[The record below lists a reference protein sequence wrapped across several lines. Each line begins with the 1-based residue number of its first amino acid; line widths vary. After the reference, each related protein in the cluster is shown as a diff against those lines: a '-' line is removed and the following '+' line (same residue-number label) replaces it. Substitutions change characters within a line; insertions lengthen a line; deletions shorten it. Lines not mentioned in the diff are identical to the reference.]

1 MLGGGREEGGGGL
14 FTAVPLGMVTGM
26 GSGSEQSASVGGST
40 DDNLIGSF
48 FEGVGFDCGDSM
60 EICIVLSWQLVVS
73 QLSSAQATPLSH
85 LTCLRSSLYSLSAW
99 VLPAKRGKAS
109 RMKARR
115 EQTVLREGEGVVHR

>member
-1 MLGGGREEGGGGL
+1 MLGGGREEVGGGL
-14 FTAVPLGMVTGM
+14 FTAVPLGMVTGT

-48 FEGVGFDCGDSM
+48 SVWVGFGGGDST
-60 EICIVLSWQLVVS
+60 EVCNVLSWQLVVS

-85 LTCLRSSLYSLSAW
+85 LTCLRSSLYSLSKWA
-99 VLPAKRGKAS
+99 LPAKRGKAS

-115 EQTVLREGEGVVHR
+115 EQTVLR